1 MGYDPYSDDEG
12 APPPAK
18 KYNLHLKN
26 TGQIIKVDPDNLPE
40 AHDGLQGAL
49 LSLLLAAGVD
59 VDHACGGVIACS
71 TCHLYVNKGYD
82 SAPPPIEAEED
93 QLDFAPAVND
103 HSRLACQCVPDGSQD
118 VEVEIPAWN
127 RNKVSEEH

>member
-1 MGYDPYSDDEG
+1 MGYDPYSEDEG
-12 APPPAK
+12 APPPTK
-18 KYNLHLKN
+18 KYKLHLKN
-26 TGQIIKVDPDNLPE
+26 TGQTIEVDPANLPE

-49 LSLLLAAGVD
+49 LSLLLSAGID

-103 HSRLACQCVPDGSQD
+103 NSRLACQCVPDGSED

-127 RNKVSEEH
+127 RNKVSEDH